1 MSAIIFTSD
10 ILSYNI
16 SFFRE
21 SYLTVSPSNKGA
33 DLPILGIVGAKI
45 DYHTIKLDK
54 MYKVLAINRHT
65 RSVKMEKILINHPK
79 KDITDSKTLETS
91 ESLNAG

>member
-1 MSAIIFTSD
+1 
-10 ILSYNI
+10 
-16 SFFRE
+16 
-21 SYLTVSPSNKGA
+21 
-33 DLPILGIVGAKI
+33 
-45 DYHTIKLDK
+45 

-65 RSVKMEKILINHPK
+65 SSLKMEQRLINYPK